1 MERAQRILLQEG
13 TSKYLRTK
21 ASEGYS
27 PRVCRL
33 VTLLIFKLENLQTMH
48 VWKKKGHSTEF
59 QFTAQAVLSK
69 FFTVINE
76 LSI

>member
-27 PRVCRL
+27 HRVCRL

-48 VWKKKGHSTEF
+48 VWKKKG
-59 QFTAQAVLSK
+59 
-69 FFTVINE
+69 
-76 LSI
+76 

>member
-13 TSKYLRTK
+13 TRKYLRTK

-48 VWKKKGHSTEF
+48 VWKKKKVI
-59 QFTAQAVLSK
+59 AQNS
-69 FFTVINE
+69 
-76 LSI
+76 SSQHRQY